1 MSKQIKFVDDADGS
15 SLEVFDVSGAKAA
28 RITATDDAERVVS
41 VDLDSETL
49 FDFIATL
56 REKLDELQQTP
67 RAE

>member
-1 MSKQIKFVDDADGS
+1 MSKQIKFVDDGDGS
-15 SLEVFDVSGAKAA
+15 SLEVFDVSGVQAA